1 MSGMDAPPPVLQL
14 ARVIA
19 YAAVDSSVRWTGRQK
34 LFVGDELLGAVPRLA
49 LCQNISGPVGNV
61 LLFHCN
67 DQWEVLGVSGGPTV
81 EDAKAVAER
90 AYEGITSKWVHMDVS
105 PQEADQWIRTNHSE
119 VICGFCGKLPTDVS
133 GMIRGNGIAIC
144 FHCIDKLHTI
154 AHSQ

>member
-1 MSGMDAPPPVLQL
+1 MSFSA
-14 ARVIA
+14 
-19 YAAVDSSVRWTGRQK
+19 
-34 LFVGDELLGAVPRLA
+34 LFRASRSAKILAVPSA
-49 LCQNISGPVGNV
+49 MSS
-61 LLFHCN
+61 CN